1 MPALCR
7 ESPTVSVLAPPKSP
21 PLSELTGR
29 QWQWIAGGAMM
40 TLATMPGQTNFIAQF
55 NTALRTEFGLSHGQ
69 FGGFY
74 TLATLASASVLVFAG
89 ILADKFPARRLAII
103 CMLGLAATALIMAGA
118 GHVAILVLALAMLRF
133 FGQGMLSHVAMTTMS
148 RWFNRFRGRA
158 LSFAGL
164 GFTLGDA
171 VLPFVLTVS
180 ILTFGWRNVW
190 AGAAAVLMGL
200 VVPAIWF
207 LLRDPPEGRKGRPV
221 IPNPDGGGMLE
232 PTGLQWTRSRVL
244 RDPLF
249 YFLLPGIMAPPAIG
263 TLYIFHQAHLTEVKG
278 WDLTVFTAMFP
289 FLSLSVAVSSIFAGF
304 LVDRFGA
311 WRLMPFVLLPL
322 AVASLILGTF
332 APIWSM
338 PVAFV
343 CIGLTQGM
351 TNPVVGALWAEI
363 YGTAHIGAVRS
374 LVTAALVA
382 ASALGPG
389 IAGYL
394 IDTGAP
400 ITVQT
405 FGYAAYCVLGS
416 MLYLGLQAAMSRRVA
431 TID

>member
-1 MPALCR
+1 M
-7 ESPTVSVLAPPKSP
+7 SVIAPSKSP

-29 QWQWIAGGAMM
+29 QLQWIAGGAMM

-55 NTALRTEFGLSHGQ
+55 NTALRTEFGLSHGE

-89 ILADKFPARRLAII
+89 VLADRLPARRLAII

-118 GHVAILVLALAMLRF
+118 GHVAVLVVALALLRF

-164 GFTLGDA
+164 GYTVGDA
-171 VLPFVLTVS
+171 ILPFLLTVS
-180 ILTFGWRNVW
+180 ILAFGWRNVW
-190 AGAAAVLMGL
+190 AGAAAILVGL
-200 VVPAIWF
+200 VVPVIWF

-221 IPNPDGGGMLE
+221 VANPDGMTTLE
-232 PTGLQWTRSRVL
+232 PTGLKWTRARVI

-249 YFLLPGIMAPPAIG
+249 LVLLPGIMAPPAIG

-278 WDLTVFTAMFP
+278 WDLTSFTAMFP

-304 LVDRFGA
+304 MVDRFGS
-311 WRLMPFVLLPL
+311 WRLMPFVLVPL
-322 AVASLILGTF
+322 AAASLILGT
-332 APIWSM
+332 AQPIWSM
-338 PVAFV
+338 PAVFV
-343 CIGLTQGM
+343 GIGLTQGM
-351 TNPVVGALWAEI
+351 MNPVVGALWVEL
-363 YGTAHIGAVRS
+363 YGTAHIGAIRS
-374 LVTAALVA
+374 LATAALVA

-389 IAGYL
+389 IAGFF
-394 IDTGAP
+394 IDSGVP

-405 FGYAAYCVLGS
+405 FGYAGYCIAGSLAYLALRGA
-416 MLYLGLQAAMSRRVA
+416 MARRAAAVE
-431 TID
+431 

>member
-1 MPALCR
+1 M
-7 ESPTVSVLAPPKSP
+7 SVIASPKSP

-29 QWQWIAGGAMM
+29 QFQWIAGGAMM

-55 NTALRTEFGLSHGQ
+55 NTALRTEFGLSHGE

-89 ILADKFPARRLAII
+89 VLADRLPARRLAII
-103 CMLGLAATALIMAGA
+103 CMLGLAATALMMAGA
-118 GHVAILVLALAMLRF
+118 GHVAILVVALALLRF

-164 GFTLGDA
+164 GYTIGDA

-180 ILTFGWRNVW
+180 ILAFGWRNVW
-190 AGAAAVLMGL
+190 AGAAAVLVGL

-221 IPNPDGGGMLE
+221 IANPDGMSTLE
-232 PTGLQWTRSRVL
+232 PTGSQWTRGRVL

-249 YFLLPGIMAPPAIG
+249 YMLLPGIMAPPAIG

-278 WDLTVFTAMFP
+278 WDLTTFTAMFP

-304 LVDRFGA
+304 MVDRFGS

-322 AVASLILGTF
+322 AVASLILGT
-332 APIWSM
+332 AQPIWSM
-338 PVAFV
+338 PLVFAG
-343 CIGLTQGM
+343 IGLTQGM
-351 TNPVVGALWAEI
+351 MNPVVGALWVEI
-363 YGTAHIGAVRS
+363 YGTAHIGAIRS
-374 LVTAALVA
+374 LATAALVA

-389 IAGYL
+389 IAGLL
-394 IDTGAP
+394 IDTGAAVP
-400 ITVQT
+400 VQT
-405 FGYAAYCVLGS
+405 FGYAGYCVAGS
-416 MLYLGLQAAMSRRVA
+416 LAYWILQGAMARRASSVR
-431 TID
+431 